1 MDSSHCFRRWF
12 SGVLPDFHHRHFTG
26 SLVLLAAWALVVGGV
41 CGPLR
46 AGADDSRLVDVAVR
60 SVVGGPSPLI
70 AGFTIGPGA
79 AQTVLIRAVGP
90 ALAGFGV
97 TGTAPDPKLQ
107 LFTAAGLKIAEN
119 DNFNTADAATFA
131 AVGAFALPAGS
142 RDAALVATLPA
153 GGYTAQATDVTG
165 SSGVALVEVYEV
177 SHGGARLINLSSRGF
192 VGAGDDLL
200 VPGIVI
206 APGTGTRRLLLRA
219 VGPGL
224 APFGVTGLLADP
236 KLELFSSGRKLLE
249 NDNWSAVVAPAAGG
263 AAELAAAFAASGAFP
278 LPVGSRD
285 AALLVDLGPGNYS
298 LHVSGVGATTGT
310 ALAEV
315 YDLTPATTPPPGT
328 VKPSASLYL
337 AQLRPDAAAP
347 GSTASGYATLT
358 VNTDGT
364 ASVSVTF
371 SNLAAEETG
380 AHLQLGASRDFVLSL
395 PSGQVAGLT
404 WNFAPT
410 GRFTTDDLIAALN
423 SGNLFV
429 SLDSTRFPAGELRGN
444 FIAATGSAAF
454 TAPGAPP
461 ALPAGLLASPAP
473 TEAARFLMQ
482 ATYGPTEATIAAL
495 RTRGIPGWIDDQLA
509 LPATS
514 ALAALRADLTAFP
527 NPVDPATRDAQ
538 TFAERENWNA
548 AWWKIAATAPDQLR
562 QRVAF
567 ALSEI
572 FVVGHTDALSPN
584 LEASAAYYDLL
595 VQGAFGNYRAL
606 LEAVTLSPAM
616 GVWLNHQG
624 NRAADP
630 VRGTAPDENYARE
643 VQQLFSL
650 GLVQL
655 QPDGTLRLDASG
667 QPIPTYSPAMIA
679 DTARVF
685 TGWSFA
691 HAPAETTDAAVFS
704 FATPPSS
711 ARGRPLADDSGWLRP
726 MRYFDAFHDHGAK
739 QLVSL
744 QQVAP
749 AAATPTVLA
758 AGSTGPQDLAD
769 ALDTFFRHPNTG
781 PFFCRQLIQ
790 RLVTSNPS
798 PAYVYRVAQVFADD
812 GTGARGNLGAV
823 VRAILSDYEARSPD
837 VTSHPGYG
845 KIKEPLIRLAAF
857 FRALRVT
864 APNGRYLDSW
874 FGDPRNGGRYSP
886 QSAIGLPLVPLG
898 EEPMQA
904 PTVFNFFSPDY
915 SPPGPMAAAGLVAP
929 ELQITDAIYAITVPN
944 VLTQLLYRDVAAL
957 PAPPAGPSPFLV
969 PDYSALLPLARDPA
983 ALVAALDLLFCAGQM
998 SDATRAQIIV
1008 TLSALPPFISDALR
1022 VKAAVQFTLISPDG
1036 ALQK

>member
-1 MDSSHCFRRWF
+1 MDSSYCFRRWF
-12 SGVLPDFHHRHFTG
+12 SRVLPDFNHRHF
-26 SLVLLAAWALVVGGV
+26 SRFPILLLTWALAMSGV

-46 AGADDSRLVDVAVR
+46 AGAEESRLVDVAVR

-79 AQTVLIRAVGP
+79 DQTVLIRAVGP
-90 ALAGFGV
+90 ALKGFGV
-97 TGTAPDPKLQ
+97 TGTAPDPRLQ
-107 LFTAAGLKIAEN
+107 LFNAAGVKIAEN
-119 DNFNTADAATFA
+119 DNFNAGDAATFT

-165 SSGVALVEVYEV
+165 GSGVTLVEVYEV
-177 SHGGARLINLSSRGF
+177 GHGGARLINLSSRGF
-192 VGAGDDLL
+192 VGTGDDLL

-206 APGTGTRRLLLRA
+206 APGTGTHRLLLRA
-219 VGPGL
+219 IGPGL
-224 APFGVTGLLADP
+224 ATFGVPGLLADP
-236 KLELFSSGRKLLE
+236 KLELFSGDRKLLE
-249 NDNWSAVVAPAAGG
+249 NDDWSAPVAPAAGG
-263 AAELAAAFAASGAFP
+263 ATELAAAFAASGAFP
-278 LPVGSRD
+278 LSAGSRD
-285 AALLVDLGPGNYS
+285 AALLVDLGPGSYS
-298 LHVSGVGATTGT
+298 LHVSGVGATTGA

-315 YDLTPATTPPPGT
+315 YDLTPAITPPSGT
-328 VKPSASLYL
+328 VKPSAALYI

-347 GSTASGYATLT
+347 GSTASGYATLAI
-358 VNTDGT
+358 NADGT
-364 ASVSVTF
+364 ASVSVTY
-371 SNLAAEETG
+371 SNLAADETG
-380 AHLQLGASRDFVLSL
+380 AHLQLGASRDFVLGL
-395 PSGQVAGLT
+395 PAGQVSGRS
-404 WNFAPT
+404 WDFAPT
-410 GRFTTDDLIAALN
+410 GRFTRDDLITALN

-429 SLDSTRFPAGELRGN
+429 SLDSARFPTGELRGN
-444 FIAATGSAAF
+444 FIAVAGSTVF
-454 TAPGAPP
+454 TAPSAPP
-461 ALPAGLLASPAP
+461 ALPAALLAAPSPA
-473 TEAARFLMQ
+473 EAARFLMQ

-495 RTRGIPGWIDDQLA
+495 RSRGIPGWIDDQLA

-514 ALAALRADLTAFP
+514 ALSALRADLAAFP
-527 NPVDPATRDAQ
+527 NPIDPDTRDAQ

-548 AWWKIAATAPDQLR
+548 AWWKIAVTAPDQLR

-572 FVVGHTDALSPN
+572 FVVGHTDALTPN

-595 VQGAFGNYRAL
+595 VKGAFGNYRAL
-606 LEAVTLSPAM
+606 LEAVSLSPAM
-616 GVWLNHQG
+616 GVWLSHQG

-630 VRGTAPDENYARE
+630 LRGTAPDENYARE

-691 HAPAETTDAAVFS
+691 YAAADTTDPAIFS
-704 FATPPSS
+704 FSTPPSS
-711 ARGRPLADDSGWLRP
+711 ARGKPLADDSGWLQP

-749 AAATPTVLA
+749 AAATPTALP
-758 AGSTGPQDLAD
+758 AGRTGPQDLAV
-769 ALDTFFRHPNTG
+769 ALDTFFQHPNTG

-812 GTGARGNLGAV
+812 GTGTRGNLGAV
-823 VRAILSDYEARSPD
+823 VKAILMDYEARSPD
-837 VTSHPGYG
+837 VIAHPGYG
-845 KIKEPLIRLAAF
+845 KIREPLIRVAAF

-886 QSAIGLPLVPLG
+886 QSVIGVPLAALG
-898 EEPMQA
+898 QEAMQS

-944 VLTQLLYRDVAAL
+944 VLTQFLYRDIATL
-957 PAPPAGPSPFLV
+957 PAPPSGPSPFLV
-969 PDYSALLPLARDPA
+969 PDYSALLPLARDPP
-983 ALVAALDLLFCAGQM
+983 ALIAALDLLICAGQM
-998 SDATRAQIIV
+998 SDATRTQLTA
-1008 TLSALPPFISDALR
+1008 TLSALPPFISDVLR
-1022 VKAAVQFTLISPDG
+1022 VKAAIQFTVVSPDG